1 MEKERLT
8 YLGIGQD
15 PTYYTIYRKP
25 DVILLNSPSS
35 AGKSSIAKGMLQKL
49 RASGRAIIISLD
61 DYLQMSTNEPI
72 PPDVLTD
79 SPEKEAAVWIRSR

>member
-1 MEKERLT
+1 METERMN
-8 YLGIGQD
+8 YLGIGRD
-15 PTYYTIYRKP
+15 PTYYAINRKP
-25 DVILLNSPSS
+25 DVILLNGLSS

-49 RASGRAIIISLD
+49 RVSGRTIIISLD

>member
-8 YLGIGQD
+8 YLGIGRD
-15 PTYYTIYRKP
+15 PTYYAIYRKQ
-25 DVILLNSPSS
+25 DVILLNGPSS

-49 RASGRAIIISLD
+49 RVSGRTIIISLD

-79 SPEKEAAVWIRSR
+79 SPEKEASVWIRSR